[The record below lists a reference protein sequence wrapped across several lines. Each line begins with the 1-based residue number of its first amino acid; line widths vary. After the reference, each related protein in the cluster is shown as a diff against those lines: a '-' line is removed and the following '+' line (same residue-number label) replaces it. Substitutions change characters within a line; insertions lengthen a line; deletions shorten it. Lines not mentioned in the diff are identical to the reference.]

1 MNVGTTLKAKH
12 LRKPIWDGLIKP
24 FISNLNKAN
33 TLPVRLSVDNVFDLT
48 VDGSPAMLATSIADY
63 CKAFVDKV
71 LRERPCGDRGIQEVK
86 RKKNSNEIITAQLP
100 NQ

>member
-48 VDGSPAMLATSIADY
+48 VDGSPAMLATSIAVCGRVLEQHIADV
-63 CKAFVDKV
+63 AGQVV
-71 LRERPCGDRGIQEVK
+71 LRLR
-86 RKKNSNEIITAQLP
+86 
-100 NQ
+100 